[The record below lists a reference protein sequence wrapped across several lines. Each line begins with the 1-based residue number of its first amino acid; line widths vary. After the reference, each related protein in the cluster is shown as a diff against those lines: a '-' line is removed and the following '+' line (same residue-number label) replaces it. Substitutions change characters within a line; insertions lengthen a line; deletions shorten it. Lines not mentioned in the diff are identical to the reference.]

1 VRVNAC
7 GLNPAAWG
15 LCRGLFAGLLPCGVG
30 LDVSGVV
37 EEIGEG
43 VKDVA
48 VGDAVFGRVN
58 FAEYPSAGTADYA
71 S

>member
-1 VRVNAC
+1 
-7 GLNPAAWG
+7 
-15 LCRGLFAGLLPCGVG
+15 LPCGVG